1 MNKILVGFWGMIL
14 LIVSGCDH
22 IKQVS
27 PEQIKTYTPVSQQLY
42 DEIYRMDSS
51 MFAAFNEHNTEKIM
65 SWFTNDLEFYH
76 DKDGLN
82 GYDITKQN
90 FNRLF
95 ENNKTTGLHRNL
107 VPGSLEVYPIKDSGA
122 VETCLHRFCHVEN
135 GKDDCGVFKN
145 IMIWKMT
152 GSGWKVSRVISYDH
166 K

>member
-1 MNKILVGFWGMIL
+1 MNKILFSFLGMIL
-14 LIVSGCDH
+14 LIAFSCDH

-27 PEQIKTYTPVSQQLY
+27 PEQTKTYTPVSQKLY
-42 DEIYRMDSS
+42 DEIYKMDSS

-82 GYDITKQN
+82 GYDITKQS

-107 VPGSLEVYPIKDSGA
+107 VPGSLEVYPLKDSGA
-122 VETCLHRFCHVEN
+122 VETCLHQLLSAMITNEN
-135 GKDDCGVFKN
+135 LRWVHSFAN
-145 IMIWKMT
+145 HT
-152 GSGWKVSRVISYDH
+152 PLL
-166 K
+166 